1 MVAHLS
7 VKIPPI
13 YAKHLWNRS
22 MLPNPL
28 QLYTDKKIMN
38 AYMIQFGGGERWR
51 TKTRRQP
58 KSFLMTK
65 RGEGWGQLW
74 WPLMTFEF
82 FPHCCLNNTKVF
94 VRSHCNSDCIHHF
107 IGLFLP
113 EANPDWLVD
122 NYVSKQRIGSFWQ
135 DLRMQRMFF
144 LFTVFNC
151 GLNTQR
157 HPLKKEVGKSLKFG
171 RKKRRMWT
179 RRTMFGKWDNS
190 LLWQGN
196 VVRYIKL
203 SKTWQRV
210 ITNPSPIL
218 EGNIFYTSS

>member
-1 MVAHLS
+1 
-7 VKIPPI
+7 
-13 YAKHLWNRS
+13 
-22 MLPNPL
+22 
-28 QLYTDKKIMN
+28 
-38 AYMIQFGGGERWR
+38 MIQFGGGERWR

-82 FPHCCLNNTKVF
+82 FPHCCLNDTKVF
-94 VRSHCNSDCIHHF
+94 VRSHCNSDCIHHRIIPF
-107 IGLFLP
+107 QKQIRI
-113 EANPDWLVD
+113 DWSIITCQSREQVHFG
-122 NYVSKQRIGSFWQ
+122 KIFECKECC
-135 DLRMQRMFF
+135 F

-151 GLNTQR
+151 GLNAQR